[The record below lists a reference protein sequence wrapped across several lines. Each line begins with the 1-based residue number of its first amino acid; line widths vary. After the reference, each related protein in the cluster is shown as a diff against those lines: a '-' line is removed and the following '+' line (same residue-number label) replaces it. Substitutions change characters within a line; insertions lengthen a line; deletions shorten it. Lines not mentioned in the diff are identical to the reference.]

1 MGLAEAANV
10 DVKVDGPNVDI
21 KITPE
26 GYDGYYYYGVFWK
39 SDIEGA
45 TAEEL
50 RGFCEADWEQYKGL
64 YTSFFDTT
72 EEGLHF
78 IFNELA
84 FTGTTELSV
93 ELDANTE
100 FVLWA
105 FGMDDEA
112 LLNTTPEFYEFKT
125 GSVAASENKF
135 TLSVEEL
142 HPRKATV
149 KVETTND
156 DTYVATLVAADRF
169 EGNTDEE
176 IMSYILTNFTVQYA
190 SGTMSDT
197 ATGLTPNTEYEF
209 MVFGAQAGAATTGL
223 QRLKFTTAETL
234 YADLD
239 FSLTIS
245 DYYSGAEVAAIDPN
259 YAGYEDY
266 ILVRITANVDSEA
279 VNAYFNA
286 VNALDFPYYEYEQ
299 IVEGLTAEG
308 PLQELSSIYA
318 YEFNEPYVFF
328 GLAEDKDGNFTEVW
342 ASKEITF
349 TKEGCSPAEEFF
361 TGSASPAGVMLL
373 R

>member
-1 MGLAEAANV
+1 M
-10 DVKVDGPNVDI
+10 
-21 KITPE
+21 
-26 GYDGYYYYGVFWK
+26 
-39 SDIEGA
+39 
-45 TAEEL
+45 
-50 RGFCEADWEQYKGL
+50 
-64 YTSFFDTT
+64 
-72 EEGLHF
+72 
-78 IFNELA
+78 
-84 FTGTTELSV
+84 
-93 ELDANTE
+93 
-100 FVLWA
+100 LWA

-239 FSLTIS
+239 FSLTIG
-245 DYYSGAEVAAIDPN
+245 DYYSGAEVAAIDPK
-259 YAGYEDY
+259 
-266 ILVRITANVDSEA
+266 LCWV
-279 VNAYFNA
+279 
-286 VNALDFPYYEYEQ
+286 
-299 IVEGLTAEG
+299 
-308 PLQELSSIYA
+308 
-318 YEFNEPYVFF
+318 
-328 GLAEDKDGNFTEVW
+328 
-342 ASKEITF
+342 
-349 TKEGCSPAEEFF
+349 
-361 TGSASPAGVMLL
+361 
-373 R
+373 